1 MRSLK
6 LALLATA
13 AVAALSS
20 AAAAADLIVDVPIEE
35 PIIDNSF
42 SFDGAY
48 VGLFLH
54 GQTGGFVDAFG
65 VGANLGVNVLMDGLL
80 VGAELE
86 GVVATGPNYSAQ
98 LTGRVG
104 GLISDNAIVYAY
116 SGLGSRTPTS
126 WYVPI
131 GIGAEVA
138 VADNVGIKGEV
149 QYNWDLTGPAA
160 QNSFAAK
167 VGLNFHF

>member
-20 AAAAADLIVDVPIEE
+20 AAAAADLIVDVPIQD
-35 PIIDNSF
+35 PVIDNSF

-48 VGLFLH
+48 IGAFLQ
-54 GQTGGFVDAFG
+54 GQTNPATFGLGLDFG
-65 VGANLGVNVLMDGLL
+65 VNALMDNLL
-80 VGAELE
+80 IGAEIE
-86 GVVATGPNYSAQ
+86 GVAALGPNFSAQ
-98 LTGRVG
+98 LTGKVG
-104 GLISDNAIVYAY
+104 GLVSDNAIIYAY
-116 SGLGSRTPTS
+116 SGIGSRTPTS
-126 WYVPI
+126 FYVPI
-131 GIGAEVA
+131 GVGAEVA

-149 QYNWDLTGPAA
+149 QYNWDLTSAA
-160 QNSFAAK
+160 QNSVAAK

>member
-6 LALLATA
+6 LALLATV

-20 AAAAADLIVDVPIEE
+20 AAAAADLIVDVPIQD

-48 VGLFLH
+48 IGAFIV
-54 GQTGGFVDAFG
+54 GQTAPGAFG
-65 VGANLGVNVLMDGLL
+65 IGANLGVNVLMDNFL
-80 VGAELE
+80 VGAEIE
-86 GVVATGPNYSAQ
+86 GVVALGPNYSGQ

-104 GLISDNAIVYAY
+104 GLIGDSAIVYAY
-116 SGLGSRTPTS
+116 SGVGSRTPTS

-138 VADNVGIKGEV
+138 VAENVGIKGEV
-149 QYNWDLTGPAA
+149 QYNYDLTGDPG
-160 QNSFAAK
+160 SVTAK
-167 VGLNFHF
+167 IGLNFHF

>member
-48 VGLFLH
+48 IGAFVL
-54 GQTGGFVDAFG
+54 GQTAPGAFG
-65 VGANLGVNVLMDGLL
+65 LGANLGVNVLMDSFLL
-80 VGAELE
+80 GAEIE
-86 GVVATGPNYSAQ
+86 GTISTGPAFSGQ
-98 LTGRVG
+98 VTGRAG
-104 GLISDNAIVYAY
+104 ALIGESAIAYVYA
-116 SGLGSRTPTS
+116 GLGNRTGWNYYAP
-126 WYVPI
+126 V

-138 VADNVGIKGEV
+138 VAENVGLKGEV
-149 QYNWDLTGPAA
+149 QYNFDIDGVDPGSVT
-160 QNSFAAK
+160 AK